1 MELRYRLTA
10 DVELKL
16 PDAAAAAAA
25 AEDSANEVDVGS
37 FEPST

>member
-16 PDAAAAAAA
+16 PDAAAAA
-25 AEDSANEVDVGS
+25 EDSANEFDVGS